1 MSDNRRR
8 PRIHRTDDKH
18 DRDLRAYAKE
28 HGIEP
33 WRALEVAIQRLS
45 EPIETGT
52 LQASVDIA
60 EGVQAEQA
68 AEIKK
73 LRAAVTRAEN
83 VALAREKQRDDAIA
97 DCAAEHAT
105 AEALRRDLESAREAT
120 RRADAAV
127 SELEQANRDLG
138 LDVAALRKMHEAEK
152 GAHERCAAEV
162 ERLTREIAAVHKA
175 MASAGY
181 EHADKPLPE
190 RWEAA
195 YWRDKKQIEDLIGKA
210 EDARSAAPR
219 PCACA
224 LPAELDQRVR
234 ACIAARPNAVPPRDF
249 AFVVK
254 NGCDRIEGSD
264 RYQDKIKAENAA
276 KRAEREAE
284 RA

>member
-162 ERLTREIAAVHKA
+162 ERLTRELALERDAAAHAARLAVMREEERDAARSELAEARAALETKGATDRLAERVETIAADVDRRA
-175 MASAGY
+175 
-181 EHADKPLPE
+181 
-190 RWEAA
+190 
-195 YWRDKKQIEDLIGKA
+195 
-210 EDARSAAPR
+210 
-219 PCACA
+219 CACA
-224 LPAELDQRVR
+224 LPDDLAPRL
-234 ACIAARPNAVPPRDF
+234 AAIAARRDVEPHVML
-249 AFVVK
+249 ANVIK
-254 NGCDRIEGSD
+254 NGISKIEASD
-264 RYQDKIKAENAA
+264 KYQDAQKAA
-276 KRAEREAE
+276 RA